1 MRGCCICVTGE
12 IKDVAHQ
19 WRHHREV
26 GDDYEIRP
34 VYSSIYMVRMVLSA
48 DLNGAA
54 MSLLSTN
61 FPIYGDV
68 LLIRI
73 IEGFIFDA
81 TFDEIASD
89 LITEISVSDAPV
101 SNDNMPLV
109 DLELTRMTNPAM
121 VGSDVSSD
129 EYDEMDEMDDYEE
142 MGESRYD
149 SN

>member
-19 WRHHREV
+19 WRHHREI

-34 VYSSIYMVRMVLSA
+34 VYGTLYMVRTVCGA
-48 DLNGAA
+48 ARNDAA
-54 MSLLSTN
+54 MSLLSAN

-73 IEGFIFDA
+73 IEGFIFDT

-89 LITEISVSDAPV
+89 LITGISVGGSEVGSQNIHSLDF
-101 SNDNMPLV
+101 
-109 DLELTRMTNPAM
+109 DLNMTNPAM
-121 VGSDVSSD
+121 AGSDVSSD
-129 EYDEMDEMDDYEE
+129 EFDEFDEFDEYDEC
-142 MGESRYD
+142 GESRYD
-149 SN
+149 SD

>member
-1 MRGCCICVTGE
+1 
-12 IKDVAHQ
+12 
-19 WRHHREV
+19 
-26 GDDYEIRP
+26 
-34 VYSSIYMVRMVLSA
+34 MVLSA

-89 LITEISVSDAPV
+89 LITEISVSDAPIANV
-101 SNDNMPLV
+101 NMHSA
-109 DLELTRMTNPAM
+109 DLELTHMTNPAM

-129 EYDEMDEMDDYEE
+129 EYEYDEMDEYEE
-142 MGESRYD
+142 GESYD

>member
-1 MRGCCICVTGE
+1 MRGCCIYVTGE

-19 WRHHREV
+19 WRHHREI
-26 GDDYEIRP
+26 GDNYEIRP
-34 VYSSIYMVRMVLSA
+34 IYQSIYMVRMVPA
-48 DLNGAA
+48 AYLNRAA
-54 MSLLSTN
+54 MSLLSAN

-89 LITEISVSDAPV
+89 LITEISVSDAPIESDGFAPAMV
-101 SNDNMPLV
+101 GDV
-109 DLELTRMTNPAM
+109 ELTRMTNPAM

-129 EYDEMDEMDDYEE
+129 EDEYDE
-142 MGESRYD
+142 SYD
-149 SN
+149 SD